1 MGLIIF
7 IICLV
12 IVFRRQRR
20 NVTLVVPAVIG
31 GIGLLGTILTL
42 VSFVGTLEA
51 VANVAPADKA
61 TILANGISEAIN
73 EAAFWLIVELPIF
86 VAAYFFDRWLR
97 RRQGAEHALNTPT
110 STS

>member
-7 IICLV
+7 ILCLV
-12 IVFRRQRR
+12 IVFRRQWR

-51 VANVAPADKA
+51 V
-61 TILANGISEAIN
+61 TE
-73 EAAFWLIVELPIF
+73 
-86 VAAYFFDRWLR
+86 RH
-97 RRQGAEHALNTPT
+97 QGAGIGTLLDAEEFRLDQLVRDRRAIHGDE
-110 STS
+110 